1 MTHILVVSTD
11 YQVWQVLS
19 RIGRESQFQFAE
31 ADGALAAAR
40 LLLAYSASSEKLGAV
55 MVDEGLSL
63 PTGEKLCRTL
73 RALCTG
79 VPVFLLSSARGG
91 PDVLPKPLDE
101 AEAREFFIG
110 HALPTT
116 SPKAA
121 SQAWD
126 ADYTGDSAML
136 FVRFSAGADAKKT
149 LDALGATAR
158 VEKCSLLRGDFDAA
172 LLVSGSEKGS
182 FEDRVR
188 QAEGIAS
195 HALIPFE
202 VPGLTE
208 PASRL
213 LGAFESIRQEDLDAQ
228 STIEVNPLER
238 AKFVQSYLI
247 IEIDPRYLEALFV
260 SAYLMEG
267 VTECFLGRGGDR
279 IVCLLG
285 SDSFSKIDRK
295 TAQTVSGMDG
305 VLRVHSYRLV

>member
-19 RIGRESQFQFAE
+19 RIGRESQFDFAE

-40 LLLAYSASSEKLGAV
+40 TLLAFSTSSEKLGAV
-55 MVDEGLSL
+55 MVDEGLTL
-63 PTGEKLCRTL
+63 PTAERLCRTL

-79 VPVFLLSSARGG
+79 VPVFLLSSSSGG
-91 PDVLPKPLDE
+91 PDVLAKPLDE
-101 AEAREFFIG
+101 AGARDFFIG

-116 SPKAA
+116 SPKAV
-121 SQAWD
+121 SQAWE
-126 ADYTGDSAML
+126 ADFSSESAML
-136 FVRFSAGADAKKT
+136 FVRFSDGADAKKA
-149 LDALGATAR
+149 LDSLGASMR
-158 VEKCSLLRGDFDAA
+158 VEKCSLMRGDFDAA
-172 LLVSGSEKGS
+172 LLVSGSGKGT

-188 QAEGIAS
+188 DAEGIAS
-195 HALIPFE
+195 HACIPFE
-202 VPGLTE
+202 VPGLSE

-238 AKFVQSYLI
+238 AKFVQAYLV
-247 IEIDPRYLEALFV
+247 IEIDPKHLEPLFV

-267 VTECFLGRGGDR
+267 VIECYPGRGGDR

-295 TAQTVSGMDG
+295 IAQTVSGMDG